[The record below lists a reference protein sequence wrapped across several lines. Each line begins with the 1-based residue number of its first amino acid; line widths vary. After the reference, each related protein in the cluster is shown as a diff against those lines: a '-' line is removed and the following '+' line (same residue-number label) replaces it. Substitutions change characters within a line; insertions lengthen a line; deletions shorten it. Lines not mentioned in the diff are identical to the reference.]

1 MRVRAVRSF
10 VWHGPRDV
18 DVGDVL
24 DVPEREAFILVEA
37 YGYCVYLD
45 GPLARLDGGVPG
57 MTVGHNDPVVE
68 HRDPVA
74 APNAASKRRRS

>member
-1 MRVRAVRSF
+1 MRVQAVRSF

-24 DVPEREAFILVEA
+24 DVDARDAVRLVEG

-45 GPLARLDGGVPG
+45 EPPARVGGGVPG
-57 MTVGHNDPVVE
+57 MVVGNSDPVVE

-74 APNAASKRRRS
+74 VSNAAAKRRRA